1 MNFQRYLYPV
11 DKSRINE
18 FGFSAESDA
27 ETDGEHEVE
36 NEINEDIGSGEG
48 EVPAVPKT
56 LEEKKDE

>member
-1 MNFQRYLYPV
+1 MYPV

-36 NEINEDIGSGEG
+36 DEVKEDIGSGEG
-48 EVPAVPKT
+48 EAPAVPKT